1 MIRLYIDFPIVDGT
15 NGDVVNWVI
24 GWLYDNGYAFK
35 AEKYKWDGKWE
46 VEIYTRHLEP
56 VSDIHEFVVGRF
68 VDEFRYFVE
77 RFNVDVDAVGVCS
90 GEECVDVQFDDWK
103 RLEDEEHLEVEERWQ
118 RMVYGEDDD
127 PEYREYEEAVRF
139 ERMVGLRNDGTML
152 DVVLEREGY
161 E

>member
-1 MIRLYIDFPIVDGT
+1 
-15 NGDVVNWVI
+15 
-24 GWLYDNGYAFK
+24 
-35 AEKYKWDGKWE
+35 
-46 VEIYTRHLEP
+46 
-56 VSDIHEFVVGRF
+56 
-68 VDEFRYFVE
+68 
-77 RFNVDVDAVGVCS
+77 VCS

-127 PEYREYEEAVRF
+127 PEYKEYEEAVRF